1 MPRVG
6 EPTKVQLERRAA
18 KERDAKRELFA
29 HEIFWKRS
37 SRGNLWRKFL
47 GVTVTIFRDKESGEY
62 KWCISD
68 SDGPR
73 YSHESFESEQDAIV
87 SLGCE
92 VIE

>member
-6 EPTKVQLERRAA
+6 EATKVQLQRRAA
-18 KERDAKRELFA
+18 LELEVKRRLFA
-29 HEIFWKRS
+29 DAVFWKRS
-37 SRGNLWRKFL
+37 CRGNLWRKFL
-47 GVTVTIFRDKESGEY
+47 GVTVTIYTDKESGEY

-73 YSHESFESEQDAIV
+73 FSTMTFESEQDAIV

-92 VIE
+92 LIP